1 MKKWLKI
8 LLWICLGVVLCF
20 VILVFLADD
29 EKSNANNKEQK
40 EKTQAQKAIDACIED
55 ENTQACEWAI
65 QNINLG
71 SITECSKYT
80 CEENGRIWAN
90 ATTIPNH
97 IKIADLY
104 LQRSIVLGNDV
115 AYWWLGYLY
124 RDSNENLARQY
135 YHIGCEKNDEFSC
148 FGEAGLQANDSEY
161 KEFIK
166 KAENFCDNAKD
177 KTIQAISCATLGM
190 IYEDGQKVSQNEKKA
205 EKYSKKACDELDSA
219 ESCYIVGKLY
229 EKGVGKIK
237 QDKDKAKSY
246 YNKACEKG
254 KEWEK
259 DIFCKVYKA
268 FNEGGNGYEIYD
280 SIMQKSQDSTQ
291 KSSTQE
297 STSQNSISQDS
308 ISQNSM
314 SQDSKEPTP
323 NTAQNPNQNPTQE
336 SNPTQSTQNTQ
347 NTQNH
352 PNTPNTTNPQNI
364 DSSQSTPNASEGK

>member
-8 LLWICLGVVLCF
+8 LLWIALGIVLCLVIF
-20 VILVFLADD
+20 VFITDD
-29 EKSNANNKEQK
+29 EKNDSKNAEKK
-40 EKTQAQKAIDACIED
+40 EKPQVGKAIEACVD
-55 ENTQACEWAI
+55 DKNTQACEWVI
-65 QNINLG
+65 QSVNLE

-97 IKIADLY
+97 AKIADLY
-104 LQRSIVLGNDV
+104 LQRSIVLGNDE

-190 IYEDGQKVSQNEKKA
+190 IYEQGSKVSQNEKKA
-205 EKYSKKACDELDSA
+205 EKYSKKTCDELDSA

-229 EKGVGKIK
+229 EKGVGNIK

-246 YNKACEKG
+246 YDKACEKG
-254 KEWEK
+254 NGWEK
-259 DIFCKVYKA
+259 DIFCKVYKT
-268 FNEGGNGYEIYD
+268 FNEGGSGYEIYD
-280 SIMQKSQDSTQ
+280 SIMQNSQDSTQ
-291 KSSTQE
+291 ESTKQDSTKQESIAQDSALQE
-297 STSQNSISQDS
+297 STKQESKDS
-308 ISQNSM
+308 S
-314 SQDSKEPTP
+314 
-323 NTAQNPNQNPTQE
+323 QNPTHSTTE
-336 SNPTQSTQNTQ
+336 STPTQSSQTHSQNPTNATSTQD
-347 NTQNH
+347 
-352 PNTPNTTNPQNI
+352 I
-364 DSSQSTPNASEGK
+364 DSSQIASNKSEGK